1 MMKNS
6 FMLMLYYVIIEKIR
20 ETLKVHNLIVTLVRI
35 QKDHWEIVETS
46 LSSNSIRITRF
57 YSRIDA
63 RKDFLLKK
71 KLLKK
76 KKR

>member
-1 MMKNS
+1 
-6 FMLMLYYVIIEKIR
+6 MLMLYYVIMEKIR

>member
-1 MMKNS
+1 
-6 FMLMLYYVIIEKIR
+6 MLYYVIMEKIR
-20 ETLKVHNLIVTLVRI
+20 ETLKVHNLIVTLVRV

>member
-1 MMKNS
+1 
-6 FMLMLYYVIIEKIR
+6 MLMLYYVIMEKIR
-20 ETLKVHNLIVTLVRI
+20 ETLKVHNLIVTLVRV

-76 KKR
+76 KKK

>member
-1 MMKNS
+1 
-6 FMLMLYYVIIEKIR
+6 MLMQSYMNMEKIR
-20 ETLKVHNLIVTLVRI
+20 ETLKVHNLIVTLVRV

-57 YSRIDA
+57 FSRIEA

-76 KKR
+76 KKK

>member
-1 MMKNS
+1 
-6 FMLMLYYVIIEKIR
+6 MLYYVIMEKIR

-76 KKR
+76 KKK

>member
-1 MMKNS
+1 MNM
-6 FMLMLYYVIIEKIR
+6 EKIR
-20 ETLKVHNLIVTLVRI
+20 ETLKVHNLIVTLVRV

-57 YSRIDA
+57 FSRIEA

-76 KKR
+76 KKK

>member
-1 MMKNS
+1 
-6 FMLMLYYVIIEKIR
+6 MLYYVIMEKIR